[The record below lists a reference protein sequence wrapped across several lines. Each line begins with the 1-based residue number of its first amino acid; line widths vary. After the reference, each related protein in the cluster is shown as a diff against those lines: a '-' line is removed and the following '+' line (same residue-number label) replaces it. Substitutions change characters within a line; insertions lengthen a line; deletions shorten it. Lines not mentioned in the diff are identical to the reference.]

1 MELEELNKTQIVLL
15 TLLVSF
21 VTSIATGIVTVTLL
35 DQAPPAVTQT
45 INRIVERTIERVVPA
60 EMTSGEK
67 EVIIKEIE
75 TTIVVKEDDL
85 ITESI
90 EKNKRSLVRIIRVT
104 EPPVEDS
111 TSTISTD
118 IMESG
123 IFVGIGVI
131 VSSDG
136 SLAAAGHSVGIGENL
151 VGIFFGGVQR
161 TLEVLSIN
169 EDINIALLE
178 PAAIETGAEIAF
190 KKTTF
195 ADSKSLKLG
204 QSVIALGGEN
214 RTNVSMG
221 IISGLIDVRVEYP
234 SVEDETIMNTKVVLD
249 SIETSIN
256 SAQISGSP
264 LFNIFGEFIGINTKA
279 QNTTGVFTPSSK
291 VSELLESLIIQAE
304 SDISAGNVKVN
315 EGNES

>member
-111 TSTISTD
+111 TSTTSTD

-151 VGIFFGGVQR
+151 IGIFFGGVQR

-178 PAAIETGAEIAF
+178 PVAIETGAEIAF
-190 KKTTF
+190 NKTTF